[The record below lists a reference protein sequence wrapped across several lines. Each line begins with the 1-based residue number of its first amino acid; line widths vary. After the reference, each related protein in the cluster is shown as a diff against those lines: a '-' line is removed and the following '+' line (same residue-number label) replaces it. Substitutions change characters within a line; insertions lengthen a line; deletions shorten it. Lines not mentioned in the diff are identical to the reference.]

1 MISWIWVVPARAVGM
16 GFAYGFVGFDRFPN
30 LVFSDPPLFD
40 VFVFGFERGL
50 EIGMI
55 PGGTKHAIPLWF
67 ATVGALFDRRF
78 VRKRPPIE
86 MIEMI
91 KMIKMIEM
99 FLGWLGGDALHG
111 WGAPV
116 RGSSG

>member
-1 MISWIWVVPARAVGM
+1 MAGM
-16 GFAYGFVGFDRFPN
+16 GFAYGLSGFERLSN
-30 LVFSDPPLFD
+30 MAFSDPPLFV

-55 PGGTKHAIPLWF
+55 PEGTKHAIPLWF
-67 ATVGALFDRRF
+67 ATIGVFFDRRF
-78 VRKRPPIE
+78 FRKRPPIE

-91 KMIKMIEM
+91 KVIKMIEM
-99 FLGWLGGDALHG
+99 FLGWLGGGALHG

>member
-1 MISWIWVVPARAVGM
+1 MVWVVLKEN
-16 GFAYGFVGFDRFPN
+16 PN
-30 LVFSDPPLFD
+30 RVFSDPPLFI
-40 VFVFGFERGL
+40 VFVLGFERGL

-55 PGGTKHAIPLWF
+55 PEGTKHAIPLWF
-67 ATVGALFDRRF
+67 ATIGVFFDRRF
-78 VRKRPPIE
+78 FRKRPPIE
-86 MIEMI
+86 MIEIIEMI
-91 KMIKMIEM
+91 EMIEVIEMIEMIEM